1 MADGIQIRDASFEI
15 SPEGVDAL
23 VNRTG
28 AEVKV
33 TRLDLSVSP
42 EALNRLL
49 AGVTP
54 EGKPAPN
61 VAVSDGRLQL
71 NAERDGKRVGLDL
84 QLGGLRLEFSAEGL
98 RLVGGEKPAE

>member
-1 MADGIQIRDASFEI
+1 MADGIKIRDASLEI

-28 AEVKV
+28 AELKI

-71 NAERDGKRVGLDL
+71 NTEKDGKRMGLDL

-98 RLVGGEKPAE
+98 RLIGGEKPAE